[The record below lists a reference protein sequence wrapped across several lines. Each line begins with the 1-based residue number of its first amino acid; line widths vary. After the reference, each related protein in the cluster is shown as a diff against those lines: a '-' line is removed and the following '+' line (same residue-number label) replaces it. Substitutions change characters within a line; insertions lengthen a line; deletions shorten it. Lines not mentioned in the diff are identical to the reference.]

1 MKKLIL
7 ISILVGLISAPAL
20 AGPTFEFSHS
30 DALAFTV
37 LSTYTNATSGPGTWL
52 VDTGDYYSDTT
63 LLRGNVGY
71 SLTDVEYD
79 AGGAKWIGIG
89 LEDTI
94 DLTGYSDIGVKVF
107 NDNNQSWK
115 YRLFAYDGSNPTK
128 TGSWT
133 SLVSGASDYLTL
145 DISSGFSPDGTD
157 TAGIQI
163 INDTGGNDKMHTSII
178 PAPGAILLG
187 GIGVAFVG
195 WLRRRR
201 TL

>member
-7 ISILVGLISAPAL
+7 ITILVGLIATLAV

-37 LSTYTNATSGPGTWL
+37 LSTYTNATSGVWL

-79 AGGAKWIGIG
+79 AGGTKWIGIG

-115 YRLFAYDGSNPTK
+115 YRIFAYDGTTTK

-133 SLVSGASDYLTL
+133 SLASGNSDYITL

-163 INDTGGNDKMHTSII
+163 INDTGGNDKMHSSII